1 MSVENVVSGIAQ
13 SSSTFPF
20 NVVAANNMAS
30 ASALDCRIVRVVV
43 QASFYK
49 AC

>member
-1 MSVENVVSGIAQ
+1 MSAVCCITR
-13 SSSTFPF
+13 SSNTFPF
-20 NVVAANNMAS
+20 NVVAANSMAS

-43 QASFYK
+43 QASFYR